1 MQNNFPYLNLPCCSF
16 DSDTFF
22 NFCGFLNMY
31 ISEYRLYIGCL
42 SPFEIHDFV
51 NHCNYFIQY
60 LSLCISRFEKKYPKF
75 SLDSSPED

>member
-1 MQNNFPYLNLPCCSF
+1 MNSVSYLDLPGCPF

-22 NFCGFLNMY
+22 NFCGYLNMY

-42 SPFEIHDFV
+42 SPPEIHDFV

-60 LSLCISRFEKKYPKF
+60 LSLCISRFEEKYSKF
-75 SLDSSPED
+75 SLYPTPED